1 MKKLLLLTDFSEAS
15 RHALD
20 YARSFFSDTVAD
32 FHLMCVTPSESTA
45 AYNPIYCHETS
56 RTAYADQLNDM
67 LTQLR
72 REATTDWHT
81 YRSSVCPGAWL
92 DVVGKSLDMEPYDFV
107 VMGSQKD
114 GTITLFDHSAVA
126 LTRQLKANVIV
137 VPVNSPTGET
147 RRVVLATDFA
157 RLKNA
162 KLLSPLKELV
172 TLKGADLTLLSVDV
186 PNKNAIRVEKELHIR
201 KFLAPIEPIVSH
213 LRGTTASEGIDT
225 YLTRNQ
231 VDLLVM
237 IPAEKPDTSAQSWES
252 RTYTPPVPVLTLYDN
267 GHNDQP
273 HRLSETS
280 THNSPTNSVLTRS
293 PYDGIIRY
301 AEPGYRPA

>member
-1 MKKLLLLTDFSEAS
+1 MKKLLILTDFSEAS

-20 YARSFFSDTVAD
+20 YARSFFGSTVAN
-32 FHLMCVTPSESTA
+32 FHLLCVSPPASAIADNQKASG
-45 AYNPIYCHETS
+45 
-56 RTAYADQLNDM
+56 TAYTDQLNDI

-72 REATTDWHT
+72 WEATTDWHT
-81 YRSSVCPGAWL
+81 FRSSTCPGTWL
-92 DVVGKSLDMEPYDFV
+92 DVVGKSLALEPYDFV
-107 VMGSQKD
+107 VMGSQED
-114 GTITLFDHSAVA
+114 GTSALFGHCTIA

-137 VPVNSPTGET
+137 VPVNSPAGET
-147 RRVVLATDFA
+147 RRVVLAADFA

-162 KLLSPLKELV
+162 KLLSPMKELV
-172 TLKGADLTLLSVDV
+172 MLKGADLTLLSIDV
-186 PNKNAIRVEKELHIR
+186 PLKNTIRVEQELHIR
-201 KFLAPIEPIVSH
+201 KFLFPIEPIVSH
-213 LRGTTASEGIDT
+213 LRAATASEGIDT

-237 IPAEKPDTSAQSWES
+237 IPAEKPDTSTQSWES

-273 HRLSETS
+273 HRFSEPS
-280 THNSPTNSVLTRS
+280 THSAPISSVLTRS

-301 AEPGYRPA
+301 AEPGYQPA

>member
-1 MKKLLLLTDFSEAS
+1 MKKLLVLTDFSEAS

-32 FHLMCVTPSESTA
+32 FHLLCVSPEATSLAP
-45 AYNPIYCHETS
+45 YNPIYCHEAS
-56 RTAYADQLNDM
+56 RTAYADQLNDI

-72 REATTDWHT
+72 MQATTDWHT
-81 YRSSVCPGAWL
+81 YRSSVCPGTWP
-92 DVVGKSLDMEPYDFV
+92 DVIGKSLEMEPYDFV
-107 VMGSQKD
+107 VMGSQQE
-114 GTITLFDHSAVA
+114 GTITLFGHCAIA

-137 VPVNSPTGET
+137 VPANTPVGEI

-172 TLKGADLTLLSVDV
+172 TLKGADLTLLSIDV
-186 PNKNAIRVEKELHIR
+186 PNKKAIRAEQELHIR
-201 KFLAPIEPIVSH
+201 KFLAPIEPIISH
-213 LRGTTASEGIDT
+213 LRATTASEGIET

-237 IPAEKPDTSAQSWES
+237 IPVEKYDTGTRSWES
-252 RTYTPPVPVLTLYDN
+252 RAYTPSVPVLTLYDN

-273 HRLSETS
+273 HRHSELSAAYPV
-280 THNSPTNSVLTRS
+280 H
-293 PYDGIIRY
+293 
-301 AEPGYRPA
+301 